1 MYRASQKVENG
12 FEKVNAFLVDK
23 LLSMDSPDA
32 LGARAEYYASYVT
45 NGLDL
50 AKSVYVAELGKD
62 RLDAPQ
68 VLLQFMQFLSKHNC
82 KAELESCIER

>member
-32 LGARAEYYASYVT
+32 LSARAEYYASYVT

-68 VLLQFMQFLSKHNC
+68 VLLQFMQFLSKHSC